1 MKSLVTLFGGQES
14 FRLLFD
20 LSYDPILIFKN
31 FQFLDCN
38 PAALKLLAYSTKDEL
53 QEAML
58 RTLSPE
64 YQSDGA
70 KSSDKANK
78 MMEKAYEKGYHRFE
92 WEHLNK
98 NGEFLYL
105 DVTLTK
111 IPFDNEKFL
120 FAIWRYISKQKEYEK
135 NLNKSEELYSLLFE
149 QAADGILVGVGK
161 GEIIDA
167 NKSIC
172 DLTGYSK
179 QELIG
184 NNINL
189 LFKKEELKTKPL
201 RYDLIKVGNTII
213 KERTIVCK
221 DGRVIPVEMN
231 TKILEDGRMQALFRD
246 LSVRKA
252 AEKALIASENKYRNV
267 FHYAPLGIFHYDQSG
282 VITDCNKN
290 FVDII
295 GSSKDMLIGLNMIK
309 DLTNKELVQK
319 VKMSITK
326 GRSVFENWY
335 TSVTGNKTSFVKG
348 VFKCIYDEDKNFI
361 SGIGLIEDITQRK
374 KAEIALSE
382 SEKKFRMLFENASDA
397 IMLMEKDKF
406 IDCNKKTL
414 DLFGYTKEEIMGK
427 PPYQFSPRFQ
437 PDGSNSKQKAKEK
450 IKEALQG
457 KQTLFEWL
465 HQKADG
471 TNFYTEISLNP
482 FSKYNK
488 NLVHAIVRDI
498 SERKQF
504 EQRIY
509 ETIIETEERER
520 QRLASDIHD
529 EIGPL
534 LSSLKVY
541 IESLNPKGDAIKQQ
555 YIKSKLQELIK
566 ETIDNVREVSN
577 AISPY
582 LLNKYG
588 MEAAI
593 ESFIKQREN
602 ILTIHFKSNL
612 KDKRF
617 PLKTEIVYFR
627 VIKELINN
635 TIKHAKAKNIDVH
648 LHYKNH
654 QLILNYQD
662 DGIGLSK
669 KDLSI
674 EQNGGMGL
682 FNIINRIKSIQGDY
696 KFYEKT
702 DGFRFK
708 LTKSTQL
715 AENGVKE

>member
-488 NLVHAIVRDI
+488 KLVHAIVRDI

-504 EQRIY
+504 
-509 ETIIETEERER
+509 
-520 QRLASDIHD
+520 H
-529 EIGPL
+529 
-534 LSSLKVY
+534 V
-541 IESLNPKGDAIKQQ
+541 
-555 YIKSKLQELIK
+555 KSKLQELIK

-588 MEAAI
+588 LKIAI
-593 ESFIKQREN
+593 ESFINKTEN
-602 ILTIHFKSNL
+602 IVHIRFESNL
-612 KDKRF
+612 KEKRF

-674 EQNGGMGL
+674 EQNEGMGL

-702 DGFRFK
+702 DGFKFK
-708 LTKSTQL
+708 LTKSTHL
-715 AENGVKE
+715 AER